1 MHHLGTDPAK
11 YIIYPGGKG
20 YYFDEVVENALIEHG
35 LNPTQDELDKI
46 FWDFLDPEIQ
56 RVIRGFE
63 QSTSKPMPEQDKGN
77 QNHHL
82 FDMRRI
88 HFLRFGSMDQ
98 ERLHGLPDKFF
109 QVLLGKSR
117 DEIEQYFMKEEQIL
131 RPGELIRYLF
141 AIFGLKQQFL
151 HFPFVL
157 DYSLSSFG
165 MMQDSPQD

>member
-1 MHHLGTDPAK
+1 MYLARETIRHQTHFSIRETYRDGDCLKSRVLFHLGTDPAK

-63 QSTSKPMPEQDKGN
+63 QSTSKPMSEQDKGN

-82 FDMRRI
+82 FDMRRTPFSKIRI
-88 HFLRFGSMDQ
+88 HGSGTTAWTAGHI
-98 ERLHGLPDKFF
+98 LSGP
-109 QVLLGKSR
+109 LG
-117 DEIEQYFMKEEQIL
+117 
-131 RPGELIRYLF
+131 
-141 AIFGLKQQFL
+141 
-151 HFPFVL
+151 
-157 DYSLSSFG
+157 
-165 MMQDSPQD
+165 